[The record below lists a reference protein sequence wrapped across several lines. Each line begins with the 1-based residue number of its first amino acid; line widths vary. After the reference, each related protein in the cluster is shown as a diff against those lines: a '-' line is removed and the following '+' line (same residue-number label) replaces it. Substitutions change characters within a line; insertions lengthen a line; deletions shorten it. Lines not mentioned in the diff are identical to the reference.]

1 MAQQSEAG
9 IPRAGKRKWGY
20 DPAQVDEF
28 LEKAHKLYDSEG
40 AQLTQRDIQ
49 NVSFTP
55 TRGGYVIAQVD
66 AALAR
71 LERAVV
77 DKQTTWEISHQGRV
91 AWKAR
96 TEELYREIAGH
107 VDREERARF
116 ADGKG
121 RAPSYDRKQV
131 DRLCEQIVDKCA
143 AELGLDG
150 ASADDAAKLDKITS
164 DYVTDVVF
172 TQRKGRRGYD
182 ERQVD
187 YFLNTCVELLSRI
200 ESFDRLADYIAAD
213 GDADGSAASLGSV
226 PRAAAIVTD
235 DASPAASVP
244 PAADHAPSLP
254 TASASVPVSAA
265 PVSPLFSSDARFQ
278 RPSESDDS
286 PVGYAP
292 VAPAASASP
301 SASAAKGE
309 SFDALSQAEQ
319 DLFASASRT
328 TSSPVPALAPSE
340 PVVTWPAASPAAPAY
355 AATPAPS
362 VTQPV
367 SRTAPRVASS
377 STQASTPA
385 AQFPAAS
392 PAAPTTP
399 VSPVPSY
406 TPTPS
411 YIAPSVLPTPAPSAT
426 PTPAASAAMP
436 PSFATPPASPT
447 YSAAAPSSHGSD
459 QKYTTSSLDALAQ
472 MAEASQEF
480 PKVTGTAPFE
490 PHMPSLD
497 VPNTLSSMPAVTPAT
512 PATSAASPAPS
523 TASTAP
529 TYTPPASAPA
539 QAPTAAPAPVQP
551 PKPPFSL
558 LSANNNDLDI
568 PDLSFP
574 SIAGHDAGDVRS
586 DTKEQ

>member
-55 TRGGYVIAQVD
+55 MRGGYVIAQVD

-164 DYVTDVVF
+164 EYVTDVVF

-200 ESFDRLADYIAAD
+200 ESFDRLADYITAD

-235 DASPAASVP
+235 DASPAASVS

-254 TASASVPVSAA
+254 TASASVPVSAV

-340 PVVTWPAASPAAPAY
+340 PVVTWPSASAAVPAY
-355 AATPAPS
+355 AA
-362 VTQPV
+362 
-367 SRTAPRVASS
+367 
-377 STQASTPA
+377 TPA

-399 VSPVPSY
+399 VSPAPSY

-411 YIAPSVLPTPAPSAT
+411 YTAPAFPAAQAPAQPADASPSVLPTPT
-426 PTPAASAAMP
+426 PTPAVSAAMP
-436 PSFATPPASPT
+436 PSFATPPAAPAH
-447 YSAAAPSSHGSD
+447 AATAPSSHGSD

-574 SIAGHDAGDVRS
+574 SIAGHDAGAVRG